1 MLGGRH
7 RESAVEELEVGGSGV
22 WGQNLREVAMQCRRA
37 ATKKADNGHGGSGQ
51 RVLEDDE
58 LPAMAALRSIV
69 DRSWHC
75 GIIILVL
82 YEAKGKSNENGA
94 PCASF
99 KRTELPQRD
108 EQTNMS
114 CVSFNHDKL

>member
-7 RESAVEELEVGGSGV
+7 RESAVEELEGGGNGV
-22 WGQNLREVAMQCRRA
+22 WWQNLREVAMQCRRV
-37 ATKKADNGHGGSGQ
+37 ATKKADNGHCGSGQ
-51 RVLEDDE
+51 RVLEDDK

-75 GIIILVL
+75 GTIILVL

-94 PCASF
+94 PCTSF
-99 KRTELPQRD
+99 K
-108 EQTNMS
+108 QTNMS
-114 CVSFNHDKL
+114 CVSFNHDKLCSTNRPNR